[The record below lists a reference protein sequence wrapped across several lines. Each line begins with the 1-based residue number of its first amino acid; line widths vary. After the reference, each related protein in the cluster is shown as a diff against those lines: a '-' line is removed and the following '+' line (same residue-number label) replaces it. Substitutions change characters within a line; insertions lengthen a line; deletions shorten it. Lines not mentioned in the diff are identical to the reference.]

1 MQRQYNW
8 TMEQLSAGK
17 TVLAYDRRAVGKPV
31 AHLKSG
37 DRVAMKGDVI
47 FVDGKHASG
56 WTFAVKP

>member
-8 TMEQLSAGK
+8 IMEQLSQGK
-17 TVLAYDRRAVGKPV
+17 TVLAYDRKAVGKPV

-37 DRVAMKGDVI
+37 DRVTMQGDVL
-47 FVDGKHASG
+47 FVGGKPANG